1 MDIDFN
7 LVIYI
12 VVGTFLLC
20 VCCTYACYRGEKRRQ
35 ARHEAAAEALR
46 ASATPVEVV
55 EAVIVINT

>member
-7 LVIYI
+7 LVVYI
-12 VVGTFLLC
+12 VVGAFLLC

-46 ASATPVEVV
+46 ASATPAQAETVL
-55 EAVIVINT
+55 VIST